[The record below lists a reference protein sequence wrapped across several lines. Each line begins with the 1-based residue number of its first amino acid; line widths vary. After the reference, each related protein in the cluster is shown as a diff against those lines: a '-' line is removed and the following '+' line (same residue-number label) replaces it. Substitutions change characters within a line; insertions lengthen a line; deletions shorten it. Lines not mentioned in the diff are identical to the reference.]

1 MRLFSLVVFLITSTL
16 ISSCTETTKSQFA
29 TSTESKPTSIQH
41 TGGSYQLLRY
51 GKPYFIQGA
60 GGVSHLAQLKDCG
73 GNSVRIWDD
82 LEAGSILD
90 QSEKLGLT
98 VFFGLWVER
107 ELEGFDYDNQEAVDR
122 QYERIRKIVLKYKN
136 HPALLM
142 WCVGNEWAME
152 ASNFRVYDE
161 VNRLAALVHEL
172 DPDHPVA
179 TVISPDSERAIW
191 LVQERC
197 PDIDV
202 LALNSYAL
210 TEKLPQFLKKGGW
223 EKPYLISEY
232 GAQAY
237 WETPVTPWKAPIE
250 PTSQEKYDFVKKF
263 YRQYIGSHPPNCLGA
278 YLFYWGFKQEET
290 HTWFNVFDDQ
300 GRATSL
306 VELMQLL
313 WAGKQPLNK
322 APVVKGLLIDGKAST
337 NQSYVPSVAT
347 HQAQLLTSDPEGD
360 TLTYYWEIKRR
371 AQFSADYAG
380 TPLPA
385 LKGLIQSPNQSVISF
400 KLPTKP
406 GAYRLFAYAYDTHQ
420 HVSSANFPFEVRS
433 AGAAQGE

>member
-1 MRLFSLVVFLITSTL
+1 MRLLFVIVFLVTSL
-16 ISSCTETTKSQFA
+16 INSGCTETNKSHSE
-29 TSTESKPTSIQH
+29 TSTGVKPTSIHQN
-41 TGGSYQLLRY
+41 GQSFQLLRY
-51 GKPYFIQGA
+51 GKPYFIKGA
-60 GGVSHLAQLKDCG
+60 GGVSHLSQLKSCG

-82 LEAGSILD
+82 LEASSILD
-90 QSEKLGLT
+90 QAQSLGLT

-107 ELEGFDYDNQEAVDR
+107 EMEGFDYDDQTAVDR
-122 QYERIRKIVLKYKN
+122 QYERIRKIVLKYRH

-197 PDIDV
+197 PAVDV
-202 LALNSYAL
+202 LAVNSYAL

-223 EKPYLISEY
+223 DKPYLISEY

-250 PTSQEKYDFVKKF
+250 PTSQQKYDYLNGF
-263 YRQYIGSHPPNCLGA
+263 YRKYIGSQPPNCFGS

-300 GRATSL
+300 GRSTPM

-313 WAGKQPLNK
+313 WSGKQSPNK
-322 APVVKGLLIDGKAST
+322 APVVKALLIDGKPSAY
-337 NQSYVPSVAT
+337 QSYTPST
-347 HQAQLLTSDPEGD
+347 LPHQAHIVANDLDGD

-385 LKGLIQSPNQSVISF
+385 IKGLISSPDHALISF
-400 KLPTKP
+400 KLPDKP
-406 GAYRLFAYAYDTHQ
+406 GAYRLFAYAYDTHR
-420 HVSSANFPFEVRS
+420 HVSSANFSFEIKADSS
-433 AGAAQGE
+433 AK

>member
-1 MRLFSLVVFLITSTL
+1 M
-16 ISSCTETTKSQFA
+16 
-29 TSTESKPTSIQH
+29 
-41 TGGSYQLLRY
+41 
-51 GKPYFIQGA
+51 
-60 GGVSHLAQLKDCG
+60 
-73 GNSVRIWDD
+73 
-82 LEAGSILD
+82 
-90 QSEKLGLT
+90 
-98 VFFGLWVER
+98 
-107 ELEGFDYDNQEAVDR
+107 
-122 QYERIRKIVLKYKN
+122 LKYKH

-197 PDIDV
+197 PSIDV

-250 PTSQEKYDFVKKF
+250 PTSQQKYDYVKKF
-263 YRQYIGSHPPNCLGA
+263 YRQYIGSQPPNCLGS

-306 VELMQLL
+306 VDAMQQL
-313 WAGKQPLNK
+313 WSGKQPQLK
-322 APVVKGLLIDGKAST
+322 VPEIQTLLIDGKASPY
-337 NQSYVPSVAT
+337 QSYTVSSGV
-347 HQAQLLTSDPEGD
+347 HQAQLLTNASKGD

-380 TPLPA
+380 TPMPS
-385 LKGLIQSPNQSVISF
+385 LKGLIPIPNRLSISF

-406 GAYRLFAYAYDTHQ
+406 GAYRLFAYAYDRHR
-420 HVSSANFPFEVRS
+420 HVSSANFAFEVKPSGS
-433 AGAAQGE
+433 ASD